1 MSESAL
7 ERYRDALLAEIK
19 RTQPAAIN
27 AMVFMSARRVDV
39 APPAV
44 TFVYESRSKA
54 IAGQFEAL
62 RGGLDELATRLAG
75 RPMQVSA
82 RDEAGAATAKQTPA
96 ATAAAEKERLKAEVM
111 KEPVVQ
117 TLLEV
122 FPADIRDVQEIEDG
136 K

>member
-1 MSESAL
+1 
-7 ERYRDALLAEIK
+7 
-19 RTQPAAIN
+19 
-27 AMVFMSARRVDV
+27 V

-62 RGGLDELATRLAG
+62 RNSLDELATRLAG
-75 RPMQVSA
+75 RPMQVTA
-82 RDEAGAATAKQTPA
+82 RDEAAAASAKSTPA